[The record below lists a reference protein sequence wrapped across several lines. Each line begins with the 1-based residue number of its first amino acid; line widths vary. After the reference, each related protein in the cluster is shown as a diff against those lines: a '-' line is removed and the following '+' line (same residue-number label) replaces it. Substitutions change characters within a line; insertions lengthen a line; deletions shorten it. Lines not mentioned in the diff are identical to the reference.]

1 MEVPKSTT
9 YGELCAKIA
18 EHLSLPPSSLQIFKD
33 QKFTQKMLATN
44 ATLLEKAGIAD
55 GVKLFVQNEGAKLKL
70 AQPKPGE
77 GTDMLVLINK

>member
-1 MEVPKSTT
+1 
-9 YGELCAKIA
+9 
-18 EHLSLPPSSLQIFKD
+18 
-33 QKFTQKMLATN
+33 MLATN